1 MAFGI
6 SGDDTRTFMVG
17 ADVVV
22 TWVGQDGVANAVD
35 YYLNERQQV
44 CHCVVFCVCV
54 SVCVKTEREC
64 VCVCVCVYTTG
75 IKA

>member
-6 SGDDTRTFMVG
+6 SGDDTRTNMVG

-35 YYLNERQQV
+35 YYINERQQV
-44 CHCVVFCVCV
+44 CSCVVLRSLC
-54 SVCVKTEREC
+54 
-64 VCVCVCVYTTG
+64 CVYVRLLCG
-75 IKA
+75 DS